1 MQTFFLFALIIA
13 SVGLMVI
20 AISKWKIHPFIV
32 MTVIAL
38 LVGLIWGT
46 VYPESE
52 LTPAKVVS
60 SVKSGFGDIMTSIGI
75 VILCGTIIGTILEK
89 TGAALTMASVVAM
102 GAMGYVT
109 GIPVFCDSGFVV
121 LSPISR
127 ALAAQS
133 NVSLAVMGTALSG
146 GLYAT
151 HCLVPPT
158 PGPIAMAGTL
168 NADLGLTILVGLV
181 ISIPAVVVAVLY
193 AKLVASKIDI
203 PANSEYT
210 LDELKEKYGKLPGT
224 LHSFSP
230 ILLPIVLIALSS
242 VAAFPGSPFGTGFLY
257 TFITFIGNP
266 VVALLLGVFL
276 AITLIPAQEK
286 SHTLEWVT
294 QGVTDSAAILA
305 ITGAGGSFGAILKLL
320 PIADSVGGLV
330 STGIGI
336 LIPFIIACIL
346 KLAMGAS
353 TVAMI
358 TTAGMM
364 APLME
369 TLCYTSPLAKVLVVM
384 AIGAGSMVASHA
396 NDSYFWVVSQFSDMK
411 TEEAYKCQTGMTA
424 VMGITI
430 IILLFVVSLF
440 IRSSGHAALEAAPP
454 VLSLRTENLN
464 YDPLKEHE
472 PCIWK
477 TRKSGRTPGK

>member
-1 MQTFFLFALIIA
+1 MQTFLLFAVIII
-13 SVGLMVI
+13 SVVLMVI
-20 AISKWKIHPFIV
+20 AISKFKIHPFIV
-32 MTVIAL
+32 MLVIAL
-38 LVGLIWGT
+38 LIGLIWGLI
-46 VYPESE
+46 YPDSG
-52 LTPAKVVS
+52 LTPTTVVNSAKN
-60 SVKSGFGDIMTSIGI
+60 GFGSIMTSIGI

-89 TGAALTMASVVAM
+89 TGAALTMANTILKIVGEKNSVVAM

-127 ALAAQS
+127 ALAEQS
-133 NVSLAVMGTALSG
+133 NKSLAVMATALSG

-168 NADLGLTILVGLV
+168 GADLGLTILIGLLV
-181 ISIPAVVVAVLY
+181 SIPAVAVALVY
-193 AKLVASKIDI
+193 AIKVSSKINI
-203 PANSEYT
+203 IANSEYS
-210 LDELKEKYGKLPGT
+210 LEQLKTKYGKLPGAF
-224 LHSFSP
+224 HSFAP
-230 ILLPIVLIALSS
+230 ILLPIILIAIASICDFPS
-242 VAAFPGSPFGTGFLY
+242 KPIGEGAFYQL
-257 TFITFIGNP
+257 ILFIGNP

-276 AITLIPAQEK
+276 CFTLIPKSEK
-286 SHTLEWVT
+286 KNTLKWVT
-294 QGVTDSAAILA
+294 QGVTDSAGILA
-305 ITGAGGSFGAILKLL
+305 ITGAGGSFGAILKCL

-330 STGIGI
+330 NSGLGV
-336 LIPFIIACIL
+336 LIPFIIAMIL

-369 TLCYTSPLAKVLVVM
+369 VMGFTSPVARVLIVL

-411 TEEAYKCQTGMTA
+411 TDEAYKCQTGMTA
-424 VMGITI
+424 VMGFVII
-430 IILLFVVSLF
+430 IILFVASLF
-440 IRSSGHAALEAAPP
+440 I
-454 VLSLRTENLN
+454 
-464 YDPLKEHE
+464 
-472 PCIWK
+472 
-477 TRKSGRTPGK
+477 

>member
-1 MQTFFLFALIIA
+1 MQTFMLFALIIL
-13 SVGLMVI
+13 SVVAMVI
-20 AISKWKIHPFIV
+20 AISKFNLHPFIV
-32 MTVIAL
+32 LTVVAIA
-38 LVGLIWGT
+38 VGLLWGIEPT
-46 VYPESE
+46 E
-52 LTPAKVVS
+52 VVS
-60 SVKSGFGDIMTSIGI
+60 TVKEGFGSILTSIGI

-89 TGAALTMASVVAM
+89 TGAALTMANFILKIVGKKNSVVAM

-133 NVSLAVMGTALSG
+133 NTSLAVMATALSG

-168 NADLGLTILVGLV
+168 NADLGLTILVGLCV
-181 ISIPAVVVAVLY
+181 SIPATAVAILY
-193 AKLVASKIDI
+193 AKKVSSTVQI

-210 LDELKEKYGKLPGT
+210 LEELQAKYGQLPGV

-230 ILLPIVLIALSS
+230 ILLPIVLIAFAS
-242 VAAFPGSPFGTGFLY
+242 VASFPSYPFGQGAVY
-257 TFITFIGNP
+257 QAIEFIGNP
-266 VVALLLGVFL
+266 VVALILGVFL
-276 AITLIPAQEK
+276 AMSLIPKSEK
-286 SHTLEWVT
+286 ENTLKWVT

-320 PIADSVGGLV
+320 PIADATTGLLQSGLGV
-330 STGIGI
+330 
-336 LIPFIIACIL
+336 LIPFVIAMIL

-369 TLCYTSPLAKVLVVM
+369 TIGFVSPLARVFVVL

-411 TEEAYKCQTGMTA
+411 TNEAYKCQTGMTA
-424 VMGITI
+424 VMGFTVI
-430 IILLFVVSLF
+430 IILF
-440 IRSSGHAALEAAPP
+440 
-454 VLSLRTENLN
+454 VLSLILF
-464 YDPLKEHE
+464 
-472 PCIWK
+472 
-477 TRKSGRTPGK
+477 

>member
-1 MQTFFLFALIIA
+1 MQTFLLFAMIIA
-13 SVGLMVI
+13 AVVLMVI
-20 AISKWKIHPFIV
+20 AISKLKMHPFIV
-32 MTVIAL
+32 MLVIAL
-38 LVGLIWGT
+38 LVGLIWGAI
-46 VYPESE
+46 YPDSG
-52 LTPAKVVS
+52 LTPTEVVNQ
-60 SVKSGFGDIMTSIGI
+60 VKNGFGSIMTSIGI

-89 TGAALTMASVVAM
+89 TGAALTMANAILKLVGEKNSVVAI

-127 ALAAQS
+127 ALAQQS
-133 NVSLAVMGTALSG
+133 NTSLAVMATALSG

-168 NADLGLTILVGLV
+168 NADLGLTILIGLIV
-181 ISIPAVVVAVLY
+181 SVPAVIVAVIY
-193 AKLVASKIDI
+193 AQKISSKIHI

-230 ILLPIVLIALSS
+230 ILLPIVLIALASI
-242 VAAFPGSPFGTGFLY
+242 VDFPSKPLGTGIAY
-257 TFITFIGNP
+257 QIVMFIGNP

-276 AITLIPAQEK
+276 AMTLIPGSEK
-286 SHTLEWVT
+286 DNTLKWIT

-305 ITGAGGSFGAILKLL
+305 ITGAGSSFGAILKCL

-330 STGIGI
+330 NSGLGV
-336 LIPFIIACIL
+336 LIPFVIAMIL

-369 TLCYTSPLAKVLVVM
+369 VMGYTSPVARVLVVL

-411 TEEAYKCQTGMTA
+411 TEDAYKCQTGMTA
-424 VMGITI
+424 IMGVTI
-430 IILLFVVSLF
+430 IILLFIVSLF
-440 IRSSGHAALEAAPP
+440 I
-454 VLSLRTENLN
+454 
-464 YDPLKEHE
+464 
-472 PCIWK
+472 
-477 TRKSGRTPGK
+477 

>member
-1 MQTFFLFALIIA
+1 M
-13 SVGLMVI
+13 G
-20 AISKWKIHPFIV
+20 P
-32 MTVIAL
+32 
-38 LVGLIWGT
+38 
-46 VYPESE
+46 
-52 LTPAKVVS
+52 
-60 SVKSGFGDIMTSIGI
+60 SIGI

-89 TGAALTMASVVAM
+89 TGAALTMANSILKVVGKKNSVVAM

-127 ALAAQS
+127 ALAEQS
-133 NVSLAVMGTALSG
+133 GTSLAVMATALSG

-168 NADLGLTILVGLV
+168 EADLGLTILVGLI
-181 ISIPAVVVAVLY
+181 ISIPATLVAIIY
-193 AKLVASKIDI
+193 AKKVSSKINI

-210 LDELKEKYGKLPGT
+210 LDQLKEKYGKLPGA

-230 ILLPIVLIALSS
+230 ILLPIVLIALAS
-242 VAAFPGSPFGTGFLY
+242 VAAFPTLPFGDGFFATL
-257 TFITFIGNP
+257 INFIGNP

-276 AITLIPAQEK
+276 AMTLIPASEK
-286 SHTLEWVT
+286 KNTLKWVT

-330 STGIGI
+330 SSGLGV
-336 LIPFIIACIL
+336 LIPFIIAMIL

-358 TTAGMM
+358 TTASMM

-369 TLCYTSPLAKVLVVM
+369 SMGYTSPLARVLVVL

-411 TEEAYKCQTGMTA
+411 TEEAYRCQTGMTA
-424 VMGITI
+424 VMGITVI
-430 IILLFVVSLF
+430 IVLFVISLF
-440 IRSSGHAALEAAPP
+440 I
-454 VLSLRTENLN
+454 
-464 YDPLKEHE
+464 
-472 PCIWK
+472 
-477 TRKSGRTPGK
+477 